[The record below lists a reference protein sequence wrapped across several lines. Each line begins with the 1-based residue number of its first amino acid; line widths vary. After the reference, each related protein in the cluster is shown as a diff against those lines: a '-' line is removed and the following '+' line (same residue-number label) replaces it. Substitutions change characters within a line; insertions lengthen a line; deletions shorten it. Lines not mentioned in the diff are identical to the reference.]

1 MSSAARIS
9 CALVVVALVFCSAQ
23 TVATPK
29 SNPGG
34 VASTTLHS
42 SHAPAAIN
50 RRLKRTTAM
59 ETSESSE
66 ERALNFH
73 FSELAP
79 SFSSLKSIPAAIYQK
94 MQIWVWRLMRK
105 SSDDVFKLLKLEELV
120 KLDTEGTKLFRD
132 LRFMKW
138 VLFVEARY
146 SKDRKA
152 GIDVILST
160 LKAHYREDAALADV
174 LVAGLRNPNT
184 YILADVLLT
193 VQLQKW
199 CDTGKSV
206 ESVFTLLKLH
216 DNGEG
221 LFESPQLVHWLEF
234 VGSYYRVM
242 DNEAYNEAYKSAM
255 EVAKILSDAAAKKLD
270 DAAAIKLTDKEAI
283 KTKKAFESAA
293 NNAIKIKEKFE
304 LAAKEAEKAF
314 KSADRVPAKAA
325 LSILRYHYNDETLTI
340 ILDKGSKVK
349 DDRVKNIAVR
359 LAKRLKK
366 ELTHEKS

>member
-1 MSSAARIS
+1 
-9 CALVVVALVFCSAQ
+9 
-23 TVATPK
+23 
-29 SNPGG
+29 
-34 VASTTLHS
+34 
-42 SHAPAAIN
+42 
-50 RRLKRTTAM
+50 
-59 ETSESSE
+59 
-66 ERALNFH
+66 
-73 FSELAP
+73 
-79 SFSSLKSIPAAIYQK
+79 

-193 VQLQKW
+193 
-199 CDTGKSV
+199 
-206 ESVFTLLKLH
+206 LH